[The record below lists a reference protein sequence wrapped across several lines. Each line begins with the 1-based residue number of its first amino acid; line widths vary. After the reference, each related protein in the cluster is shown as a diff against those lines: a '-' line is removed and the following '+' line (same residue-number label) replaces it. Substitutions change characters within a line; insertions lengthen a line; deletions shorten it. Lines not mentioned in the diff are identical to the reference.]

1 MNAAKLAGIRQRL
14 LSPLTTGIAVA
25 CAVLT
30 LTGTVTP
37 AHAAPPAGTPI
48 GNRAT
53 ATYTDAAS
61 NSYTITSNP
70 VTTIVQQVA
79 SFTLTADGARTA
91 APGGQ
96 ASFPHILTN
105 VGNGADTFPLTL
117 ANLAGDNFDLTGLAI
132 YIDAN
137 GNGVP
142 DNFTPVLVTPS
153 LAPGAAYRFVV
164 VGSVPGTQV
173 GGDLSRVRISALSSF
188 DNTQTAFNT
197 DVVTVTGNAV
207 LSVTKGIDQSNG
219 ASPSGPR
226 TYTISYTNSGN
237 AAASALRITD
247 VIPAGMTYVP
257 GSARWS
263 ATGAG
268 TPLTDADSTDAQGI
282 NPNTVRFD
290 YNIATAGAVTAQ
302 INNIPSGQ
310 SGSLTFQVNVSA
322 ALAPQTINNSARY
335 AYNDGAGNVGPFFTN
350 LAPFTVNQAVTFSFT
365 GQTIASAL
373 QGSTVTFTNQLVNTG
388 NGSDVFDIAV
398 NTLTATFPAGWTY
411 QLYQSNGVALLNDTN
426 ANGIPDTGP
435 LASGASYSVILK
447 VTLPTG
453 ATGGPYSVDK
463 VATSVSNPGVSRTA
477 TDVLTLITA
486 NTVDL
491 TNNTPLPGAPGAGA
505 GPEAIAVIRN
515 TTNPGTTTRFTL
527 VVNNTSA
534 QADNFAMTAS
544 TDNTF
549 GALSLPAGWTVTF
562 RDAANSVITSTGA
575 IAAGGNSLVYA
586 DVFVANG
593 TPAGDVALYFRARS
607 AVSGSAD
614 RIHDAVG
621 VNVVRSLALVPNN
634 SAQVIPGGFVVYAHL
649 LSNTGNVTE
658 GNAVGSFIA
667 ISRADDQA
675 GWSSAVYWDAN
686 GSGIYD
692 VGDAPLSDLSAAGG
706 LAPGASVRLFVQVFS
721 PAGAPLGQLNT
732 TTISATT
739 SNVAFT
745 NPVPALVQ
753 ATDGTTVINGQLTI
767 SKRQALDGDCNG
779 IEDAAFTS
787 LNLTTGA
794 IPGAC
799 IRYEITVTNIGSTPV
814 TAVVIND
821 ATPANTTSSNLVSA
835 STSVG
840 TITVPANGSAGVV
853 TANIGVLGPGQSAV
867 IRFNVRI
874 DYP

>member
-1 MNAAKLAGIRQRL
+1 MGF
-14 LSPLTTGIAVA
+14 
-25 CAVLT
+25 
-30 LTGTVTP
+30 
-37 AHAAPPAGTPI
+37 
-48 GNRAT
+48 
-53 ATYTDAAS
+53 D
-61 NSYTITSNP
+61 
-70 VTTIVQQVA
+70 
-79 SFTLTADGARTA
+79 F
-91 APGGQ
+91 
-96 ASFPHILTN
+96 N
-105 VGNGADTFPLTL
+105 V
-117 ANLAGDNFDLTGLAI
+117 
-132 YIDAN
+132 
-137 GNGVP
+137 
-142 DNFTPVLVTPS
+142 
-153 LAPGAAYRFVV
+153 
-164 VGSVPGTQV
+164 
-173 GGDLSRVRISALSSF
+173 
-188 DNTQTAFNT
+188 
-197 DVVTVTGNAV
+197 
-207 LSVTKGIDQSNG
+207 
-219 ASPSGPR
+219 
-226 TYTISYTNSGN
+226 
-237 AAASALRITD
+237 
-247 VIPAGMTYVP
+247 
-257 GSARWS
+257 
-263 ATGAG
+263 
-268 TPLTDADSTDAQGI
+268 
-282 NPNTVRFD
+282 
-290 YNIATAGAVTAQ
+290 ATAGGITAQ

-310 SGSLTFQVNVSA
+310 SGNITFQVNVASG
-322 ALAPQTINNSARY
+322 LSPQTINNSARY

-350 LAPFTVNQAVTFSFT
+350 LAPFTVNQSVAFTFT

-373 QGSTVTFTNQLVNTG
+373 QGSTVTFTNTLTNTG
-388 NGSDVFDIAV
+388 NGSDVFDVNV

-426 ANGIPDTGP
+426 SNGIPDTGP
-435 LASGASYSVILK
+435 LAAGASYSVILR

-463 VATSVSNPGVSRTA
+463 VATSATSPGVTNTA

-505 GPEAIAVIRN
+505 GPEASYVIRN

-534 QADNFAMTAS
+534 QADDFAMTAS

-562 RDAANSVITSTGA
+562 RNSSNSVITSTGVV
-575 IAAGGNSLVYA
+575 AAGGNSLVYA

-593 TPAGDVALYFRARS
+593 TAAGDVQLFLRARS
-607 AVSGSAD
+607 AVSGSQD

-634 SAQVIPGGFVVYAHL
+634 TAQVIPGGVVVYTHL

-658 GNAVGSFIA
+658 GNAAGSFVA
-667 ISRADDQA
+667 VARTDDQA
-675 GWSSAVYWDAN
+675 GWSSAVYWDTN
-686 GSGIYD
+686 GSGSFD
-692 VGDAPLSDLSAAGG
+692 AGDQPLADLSTSGG

-739 SNVAFT
+739 SNIAFT
-745 NPVPALVQ
+745 DPVPAVVQ
-753 ATDGTTVINGQLTI
+753 ATDGTTVINGQLVINKTQ
-767 SKRQALDGDCNG
+767 SLDADCNG
-779 IEDAAFTS
+779 IADAAFTT

-814 TAVVIND
+814 TGVVIND
-821 ATPANTTSSNLVSA
+821 ATPANTTSSNAASA
-835 STSVG
+835 STTVG
-840 TITVPANGSAGVV
+840 TITVPGNGSAGVV

>member
-1 MNAAKLAGIRQRL
+1 MNAAKTAGLRQRL
-14 LSPLTTGIAVA
+14 LTPLTTGLVAA
-25 CAVLT
+25 CAVLV
-30 LTGTVTP
+30 LAGMATP
-37 AHAAPPAGTPI
+37 VHAAPPAGTSI
-48 GNRAT
+48 GNQAT
-53 ATYTDAAS
+53 ATYTDAAL
-61 NSYTITSNP
+61 NTYTISSNP

-79 SFTLTADGARTA
+79 SFSLTADGARTA

-96 ASFPHILTN
+96 ASFPHVLTN
-105 VGNGADTFPLTL
+105 LGNGADTFPLTL
-117 ANLAGDNFDLTGLAI
+117 VNLAGDNFDLTGIAV
-132 YIDAN
+132 YEDAN

-142 DNFTPVLVTPS
+142 DNFTPVTVTPS

-173 GGDLSRVRISALSSF
+173 GGDIARARISALSNF
-188 DNTQTAFNT
+188 DNAQTAFNT

-226 TYTISYTNSGN
+226 TYTIAYTNSGN

-247 VIPAGMTYVP
+247 MIPAGMAYVA

-263 ATGAG
+263 VTGAG
-268 TPLTDADSTDAQGI
+268 TPLTDADSTDAQGV

-290 YNIATAGAVTAQ
+290 YNVATAGGITAQ

-310 SGSLTFQVNVSA
+310 SGNITFQVNVASA
-322 ALAPQTINNSARY
+322 LSPQTINNSARY

-350 LAPFTVNQAVTFSFT
+350 LAPFTVNQSVAFSFT

-373 QGSTVTFTNQLVNTG
+373 QGSTVTFTNTLTNTG
-388 NGSDVFDIAV
+388 NGSDVFDINV
-398 NTLTATFPAGWTY
+398 NTLTATFPVGWTY

-426 ANGIPDTGP
+426 SNGIPDTGP
-435 LASGASYSVILK
+435 LAAGASYSVILR

-463 VATSVSNPGVSRTA
+463 IATSVTSPGVTRTA

-505 GPEAIAVIRN
+505 GPEASFVIRN

-534 QADNFAMTAS
+534 QADDFAMTAS

-562 RDAANSVITSTGA
+562 RNASNSVITTTGA
-575 IAAGGNSLVYA
+575 VAAGGNSLVYA
-586 DVFVANG
+586 DVFVATG
-593 TPAGDVALYFRARS
+593 TAAGDVQLFFRARS
-607 AVSGSAD
+607 AVSGSQD

-634 SAQVIPGGFVVYAHL
+634 TAQVIPGGFVVYTHL

-658 GNAVGSFIA
+658 GNAVGSFVA
-667 ISRADDQA
+667 VARTDDQA

-686 GSGIYD
+686 GSGSFD
-692 VGDAPLSDLSAAGG
+692 VGDQPLADLSTSGG

-739 SNVAFT
+739 SNIAFT
-745 NPVPALVQ
+745 DPVPAVVQ
-753 ATDGTTVINGQLTI
+753 ATDGTTVINGQLVINKTQ
-767 SKRQALDGDCNG
+767 SLDADCNG
-779 IEDAAFTS
+779 IADAAFTT

-799 IRYEITVTNIGSTPV
+799 IRYEITITNIGSTPV
-814 TAVVIND
+814 TGVVIDD
-821 ATPANTTSSNLVSA
+821 ATPANTKSSNAASA
-835 STSVG
+835 STTVG
-840 TITVPANGSAGVV
+840 TISVPANGLAGVV

>member
-1 MNAAKLAGIRQRL
+1 MNAAKTAGFRQRL
-14 LSPLTTGIAVA
+14 LTPLTTGLVA
-25 CAVLT
+25 ACSALA
-30 LTGTVTP
+30 LAFMVTA
-37 AHAAPPAGTPI
+37 AHAAPPAGTTI
-48 GNRAT
+48 GNQAT

-61 NSYTITSNP
+61 NTYTITSNP

-79 SFTLTADGARTA
+79 SFTLTADGVRTA

-105 VGNGADTFPLTL
+105 MGNGADTFPLAL
-117 ANLAGDNFDLTGLAI
+117 VNLAGDNFDLTGLNI
-132 YIDAN
+132 YEDAN

-142 DNFTPVLVTPS
+142 DNFTPVAVTPS
-153 LAPGAAYRFVV
+153 LAAGAVYRFVV
-164 VGSVPGTQV
+164 VGSVPGIQV
-173 GGDLSRVRISALSSF
+173 GGDLSRVRISALSNF
-188 DNTQTAFNT
+188 DNAQTAFNT

-226 TYTISYTNSGN
+226 TYTINYTNSGN

-247 VIPAGMTYVP
+247 VIPAGMTYVA

-263 ATGAG
+263 VTGAG
-268 TPLTDADSTDAQGI
+268 TPLTDADSTDAQGVAA
-282 NPNTVRFD
+282 NTVRFD
-290 YNIATAGAVTAQ
+290 HNVATPGSITAQ
-302 INNIPSGQ
+302 INTIPSGQ
-310 SGSLTFQVNVSA
+310 SGTLTFQVNVA
-322 ALAPQTINNSARY
+322 GGLAPQTIDNSARY
-335 AYNDGAGNVGPFFTN
+335 AYNDGVGIVGPFFTN
-350 LAPFTVNQAVTFSFT
+350 LAPFTVNQAVAFTFT

-373 QGSTVTFTNQLVNTG
+373 QGSTVTFTNTLVNTG
-388 NGSDVFDIAV
+388 NGSDVFDVDV

-411 QLYQSNGVALLNDTN
+411 QLYQSNGVALLTDTN
-426 ANGIPDTGP
+426 SNGIPDTGP
-435 LASGASYSVILK
+435 LAAGASYSVILR

-463 VATSVSNPGVSRTA
+463 VATSGSNPGVTRTA
-477 TDVLTLITA
+477 TDVLTAITA

-491 TNNTPLPGAPGAGA
+491 TNNIALPGAPGAGV
-505 GPEAIAVIRN
+505 GPEGSFVIRN

-527 VVNNTSA
+527 IVNNTSA
-534 QADNFAMTAS
+534 QADDFAMTAS

-549 GALSLPAGWTVTF
+549 GALTLPAGWTVTF
-562 RDAANSVITSTGA
+562 RDLANSVITSSGS

-593 TPAGDVALYFRARS
+593 TAAGDVSVFFRARS
-607 AVSGSAD
+607 AVTNAQD
-614 RIHDAVG
+614 IIHDAVG

-634 SAQVIPGGFVVYAHL
+634 TAQVIPGGFVVYAHL

-658 GNAVGSFIA
+658 GNTVGSFVA
-667 ISRADDQA
+667 VARADDQA

-686 GSGIYD
+686 GSGSFD
-692 VGDAPLSDLSAAGG
+692 VGDAPLNDLSVAGG

-732 TTISATT
+732 TTITATT
-739 SNVAFT
+739 SNIAYSD
-745 NPVPALVQ
+745 PVPVVVQ

-767 SKRQALDGDCNG
+767 SKAQALDGDCNG
-779 IEDAAFTS
+779 IEDAAFTA

-814 TAVVIND
+814 TGVVIAD
-821 ATPANTTSSNLVSA
+821 ATPANTTSSNAASA
-835 STSVG
+835 STTVG
-840 TITVPANGSAGVV
+840 SITVPVNGSAGVV

-867 IRFNVRI
+867 IRFSVRI
-874 DYP
+874 DFP